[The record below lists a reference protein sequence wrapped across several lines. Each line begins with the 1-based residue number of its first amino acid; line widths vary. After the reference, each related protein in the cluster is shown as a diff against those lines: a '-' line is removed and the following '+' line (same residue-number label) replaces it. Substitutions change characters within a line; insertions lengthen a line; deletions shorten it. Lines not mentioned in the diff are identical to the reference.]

1 MKVHLQTLP
10 AMAEVRFVNGVR
22 PALRL
27 RVQAPIQAIA
37 STASLAA
44 LDFRQSTAMQS
55 LNGAEIV
62 EHARMRIY
70 PLARELLRMTL
81 KTQLICADHVKYA
94 VA

>member
-55 LNGAEIV
+55 LNGGNFFTF
-62 EHARMRIY
+62 HHRL
-70 PLARELLRMTL
+70 PLVLNLVPFLLL
-81 KTQLICADHVKYA
+81 FYFVFSVKCP
-94 VA
+94 